1 MAYSTHI
8 LKKNWPRAYALTRT
22 IKTWQSL
29 LVECHPT
36 DKLPPANNTLTYGIL
51 ERLERLETL
60 GGPKVPG
67 VPRVPGLNK
76 RVGIIGYLG

>member
-51 ERLERLETL
+51 ERLETP
-60 GGPKVPG
+60 GVPG
-67 VPRVPGLNK
+67 VPRVTGILRVPGLNE
-76 RVGIIGYLG
+76 RVGIIGYSG